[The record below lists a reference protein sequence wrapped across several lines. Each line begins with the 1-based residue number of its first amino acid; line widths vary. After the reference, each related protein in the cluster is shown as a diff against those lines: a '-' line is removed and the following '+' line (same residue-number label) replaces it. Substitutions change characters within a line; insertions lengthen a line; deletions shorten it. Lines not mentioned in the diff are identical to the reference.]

1 MFTTQPLLRIGPA
14 VFPRHLL
21 VGKFL
26 AMLLLGTLVG
36 SLIGASLAADAVRG
50 AELTRDAVILLTLFD
65 LTFLCGATCVRAEA
79 GKRGDAFR
87 VERQPAADA
96 KVDALADF
104 ELGGAE
110 TRRLR
115 AQRIGAGSVR
125 FVCC

>member
-50 AELTRDAVILLTLFD
+50 AELTRDAYIANYETHKAELIASDTPMTGVIVAGILFM
-65 LTFLCGATCVRAEA
+65 
-79 GKRGDAFR
+79 
-87 VERQPAADA
+87 
-96 KVDALADF
+96 
-104 ELGGAE
+104 
-110 TRRLR
+110 
-115 AQRIGAGSVR
+115 IGALVAYEALSVFCAWGVAWVAPGAAPEGR
-125 FVCC
+125 ESATEQ